1 MDSVRRAQPKNYP
14 PITPVTRPASIQKTP
29 SEIAKPTLQAPAQ
42 KTALFTD
49 RRPFLKKYLLRFSL
63 LLFCVLIISIGIF
76 GVRLLG
82 TINTMQLK
90 NQDSPSLLSQVGL
103 LTQAFRDNPDDH
115 LKKTSEGRINI
126 LLLGRAGE
134 SYPGKNLTDT
144 IMLASIDTEKHKVGL
159 ISLPRDL
166 YITLDD
172 ERVSAKINSLYQYGL
187 NQNRSTDIVKKAVS
201 EITGE
206 PIHYT
211 FILDFD
217 GFEKI
222 IDSFGG
228 INVEVMRDI
237 YDERYPGKNYS
248 YETFELKKG
257 WQTLDGKT
265 ALKYVRERHDDPE
278 GDFGRAKRQQQVI
291 SALKEKAFSNS
302 FLYNF
307 DTMLKLMD
315 ILGESVKTDATLAE
329 MESFFALSKKV
340 DTQNIETLVIDAWK
354 KESLLRV
361 SHVPLGGVSAF
372 ILVPRSGNW
381 QETKEASQSI
391 FSRELIQKR
400 QEELLKEQSSLTI
413 IYPSEKRSQAISI
426 KNLLEEFFGRNIEL
440 LSFADYDSWPEQSM
454 LLDRTALQKPWSL
467 DTIMK
472 KLSLEKKDALPI
484 ALPETTK
491 SDFLLLLGTSTLELP
506 REEFFE
512 DSLVSDTKEGEPL
525 IIEK

>member
-14 PITPVTRPASIQKTP
+14 PTMPLVRPILTQQTLSGT
-29 SEIAKPTLQAPAQ
+29 AKPTLQTPAQ
-42 KTALFTD
+42 KTTLFTD
-49 RRPFLKKYLLRFSL
+49 RRPRLKKNLLRFSFL
-63 LLFCVLIISIGIF
+63 LLAIILIGTIIL

-82 TINTMQLK
+82 TLNTMQLK
-90 NQDSPSLLSQVGL
+90 NQESPSFLSQVGS
-103 LTQAFRDNPDDH
+103 LTHAFRDNPSDH
-115 LKKTSEGRINI
+115 LKKTGEGRINI

-144 IMLASIDTEKHKVGL
+144 IILASIDTEKHKVGL

-187 NQNRSTDIVKKAVS
+187 NQNRSTDIIKKAAS

-211 FILDFD
+211 LILDFD

-222 IDSFGG
+222 IDTFGG

-307 DTMLKLMD
+307 DTILTLMD

-329 MESFFALSKKV
+329 MESFFALSKRV

-361 SHVPLGGVSAF
+361 SHIPLGGVSAF

-391 FSRELIQKR
+391 FSRELLQKR
-400 QEELLKEQSSLTI
+400 QEELQKEQASLTI
-413 IYPSEKRSQAISI
+413 IYPSDKRSQAMST
-426 KNLLEEFFGRNIEL
+426 KNLLEEFFGKNIEL
-440 LSFADYDSWPEQSM
+440 LSLADYDSWPEQSM
-454 LLDRTALQKPWSL
+454 LLDRTALEKPWSL

-472 KLSLEKKDALPI
+472 KLSLEKKDTLPI
-484 ALPETTK
+484 TIPETTQ
-491 SDFLLLLGTSTLELP
+491 SDFVLLLGTNALALP
-506 REEFFE
+506 EEEFFE
-512 DSLVSDTKEGEPL
+512 DALVSDTKEGEPL

>member
-1 MDSVRRAQPKNYP
+1 MDSVRRAQPQNRP
-14 PITPVTRPASIQKTP
+14 PLAPQPVVRPAQIPPKSPLVTL
-29 SEIAKPTLQAPAQ
+29 AKPEKETP
-42 KTALFTD
+42 LFTK
-49 RRPFLKKYLLRFSL
+49 RRLYLKKSLFRLGL
-63 LLFCVLIISIGIF
+63 LLLVVFVVLIVVL
-76 GVRLLG
+76 GVRFVG
-82 TINTMQLK
+82 TLNTMQLK
-90 NQDSPSLLSQVGL
+90 NQESPSFLSQVGT
-103 LTQAFRDNPDDH
+103 LTQAFGDDASDH
-115 LKKTSEGRINI
+115 LKKTNDGRINI

-172 ERVSAKINSLYQYGL
+172 EHVSAKINSLYQYGL
-187 NQNRSTDIVKKAVS
+187 NQNRGTDILKEAVS

-222 IDSFGG
+222 IDTFGG
-228 INVEVMRDI
+228 VNIEVMRDI
-237 YDERYPGKNYS
+237 YDSRYPGKNYS

-291 SALKEKAFSNS
+291 SALKEKAFANS

-307 DTMLKLMD
+307 DALLKLLT

-329 MESFFALSKKV
+329 MENFFALSRRI
-340 DTQNIETLVIDAWK
+340 DTQNIETTVIDAWK

-361 SHVPLGGVSAF
+361 SHIPMGGVNAF

-381 QETKEASQSI
+381 QETTEISQNI
-391 FSRELIQKR
+391 FSHELLQKR
-400 QEELLKEQSSLTI
+400 AQALTEEQATLTLL
-413 IYPSEKRSQAISI
+413 YAPEKYRQAASI
-426 KNLLEEFFGRNIEL
+426 KILLESSFSTIQL
-440 LSFADYDSWPEQSM
+440 LPVRDYDAWPEKGM
-454 LLDRTALQKPWSL
+454 LLDRTNLHKPWSL
-467 DTIMK
+467 DTLMK
-472 KLSLEKKDALPI
+472 KFPLEKTESLPLEI
-484 ALPETTK
+484 PDNAEG
-491 SDFLLLLGTSTLELP
+491 DFLLMLGSTTADLP
-506 REEFFE
+506 EEQFFE
-512 DSLVSDTKEGEPL
+512 ESLSSDTKEGEPL
-525 IIEK
+525 IIENK